1 MLLASV
7 SCFSQTGDMQKW
19 TTLSKKSY
27 TILLPPGWIVDS
39 SKQMGTDC
47 ILFSA
52 LENASDKFMENV
64 NIMIQPV
71 QGMNMDL
78 DKYTAMSEKQIRGM
92 AADANILESKR
103 LTSGNSFQKMIYTAT
118 QNGFK
123 LKFEQYYCIFN
134 DKAFI
139 ITLTTEQ
146 DKFELYKTTGEQ
158 ILNSFRLR
166 PRA

>member
-1 MLLASV
+1 MLLMSV

-19 TTLSKKSY
+19 TTLTRQRYSV
-27 TILLPPGWIVDS
+27 LLPPGWIVDS

-47 ILFSA
+47 VLFAA

-64 NIMIQPV
+64 NVIIQPL
-71 QGMNMDL
+71 QGMNMTL
-78 DKYTAMSEKQIRGM
+78 DKFTVLSEKQIKAM
-92 AADANILESKR
+92 AADATILESKR
-103 LTSGNSFQKMIYTAT
+103 MTSGNSFQKMIFTAT

-146 DKFELYKTTGEQ
+146 NKFELYKTTGEQ

-166 PRA
+166 PGA